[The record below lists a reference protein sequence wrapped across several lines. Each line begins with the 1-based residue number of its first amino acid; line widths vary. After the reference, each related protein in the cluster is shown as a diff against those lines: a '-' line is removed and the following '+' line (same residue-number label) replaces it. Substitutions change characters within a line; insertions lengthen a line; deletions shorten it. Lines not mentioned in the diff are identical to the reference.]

1 MWLSLIYSNTVQ
13 HNQKHS
19 NPCGFCC
26 SFGDKQKA
34 VMTCFSPL
42 HLMDIRIV
50 FPQKRGK
57 FQKHYVN
64 CCFWWK
70 MRTCYCGKLLFCGPC
85 FSPPQP
91 NIHRTSS
98 AEKKQVIKKYKQLI
112 PLTLSDNVICR
123 EHTAYRLLI
132 NYPTLLYITLSRC
145 RCREAKRI
153 VRCPALPICIGICF
167 QQVDP
172 TVA

>member
-1 MWLSLIYSNTVQ
+1 
-13 HNQKHS
+13 
-19 NPCGFCC
+19 
-26 SFGDKQKA
+26 
-34 VMTCFSPL
+34 
-42 HLMDIRIV
+42 
-50 FPQKRGK
+50 
-57 FQKHYVN
+57 
-64 CCFWWK
+64 

-172 TVA
+172 TVAQSQRTLCPSRKSRLHKMYICALYRNDAGAFFALIFQCQYLALNRTISQMEWFVSIY